1 MPDVFGISEMIN
13 VHVIRLVVMKGS
25 QELIKLLSS
34 YQVLF
39 ISETVSFG
47 QRCTYGGPLRQQA
60 VVFTYASIAKNK
72 I

>member
-47 QRCTYGGPLRQQA
+47 QR
-60 VVFTYASIAKNK
+60 
-72 I
+72 

>member
-47 QRCTYGGPLRQQA
+47 QRCTYGVL
-60 VVFTYASIAKNK
+60 
-72 I
+72 